1 MKSEKMISQLYIQQ
15 YKHKLTGSSVNN
27 FKHKRKENKLSTVD
41 KVFMAV
47 GVLFLVYLI
56 TVSI

>member
-1 MKSEKMISQLYIQQ
+1 MSQLYIQQ

-27 FKHKRKENKLSTVD
+27 FKHKNKQNKLSTVD

-47 GVLFLVYLI
+47 GILFLVYLV

>member
-1 MKSEKMISQLYIQQ
+1 MSQLYIQQ
-15 YKHKLTGSSVNN
+15 YKHKLTGSSVSN
-27 FKHKRKENKLSTVD
+27 FKHKNKQNKLSTVD

-47 GVLFLVYLI
+47 GILFLVYLV

>member
-1 MKSEKMISQLYIQQ
+1 MSQLHFQQ

-27 FKHKRKENKLSTVD
+27 FKHKKQEKKLSVAD
-41 KVFMAV
+41 KLFMAI
-47 GVLFLVYLI
+47 GALFLFYLV